1 MKFGKDGTQVNARTN
16 LHENKPSF
24 ICLMGFLCLSLKTKV
39 LSRDATPGELARMRF
54 ATMGVGLS
62 NWSFSA
68 RDPSLFHSLASNNS
82 LAMLEARSGPV
93 AVD

>member
-24 ICLMGFLCLSLKTKV
+24 ICLMGFLCFSRKTKV
-39 LSRDATPGELARMRF
+39 LSRDATPGELARIRS
-54 ATMGVGLS
+54 AAMGIGLS
-62 NWSFSA
+62 KW
-68 RDPSLFHSLASNNS
+68 PLSLQDAGIFHSMASNNS